1 MRARDV
7 WTCRLD
13 GHSGDRWLER
23 MGTLV
28 PIGLPE
34 ISAGSDPLRELK
46 TRIARSAAQPAKAP
60 LPSPGGLPGDPEWK
74 ASRVPS
80 GRLRAGGRPLPRQRG
95 GAGSP
100 T

>member
-34 ISAGSDPLRELK
+34 ISAGCDRLKELKESDRPLRC
-46 TRIARSAAQPAKAP
+46 AAGQAP
-60 LPSPGGLPGDPEWK
+60 FPSPGGSL
-74 ASRVPS
+74 AIRVEGFARTM
-80 GRLRAGGRPLPRQRG
+80 GRLRAGGQPLPRQRG